1 MQISLTCS
9 ERWKVNFIYVF
20 LSADLVL
27 PSLFAKSKTTHEL
40 SPQLP
45 QGSFQRKASGSS
57 TGVESD
63 PKLMRNQFV
72 QIGFI
77 YPQGDQ
83 PGWDVPFSP
92 QEASPVQHQ
101 VLARDILKAA
111 RGESMCR
118 AKPSKDPKPGEGL
131 GRGVGGAVGAPD
143 IMSGGTWLW
152 WASDPSG
159 GG

>member
-63 PKLMRNQFV
+63 PKLIRNQFV
-72 QIGFI
+72 QIGSYLPTGGPARLGRAI
-77 YPQGDQ
+77 Q
-83 PGWDVPFSP
+83 PSGSQPCSAPSASTGHFKGLQEVRACAEPSP
-92 QEASPVQHQ
+92 QRTRSLEKG
-101 VLARDILKAA
+101 RE
-111 RGESMCR
+111 RGGCR
-118 AKPSKDPKPGEGL
+118 GP
-131 GRGVGGAVGAPD
+131 
-143 IMSGGTWLW
+143 
-152 WASDPSG
+152 
-159 GG
+159 